1 MSKNLQE
8 TIRQHYAKHAVD
20 ARKGKKSCGCSGE
33 GIGSRLYDRDQLS
46 ALSAEVAQA
55 SAGCGNPTALAN
67 LRLGEQV
74 LDLGSGGGI
83 DVFLAAKQVGS
94 KGRAIGLDMTPEML
108 SIARENAS
116 RMGVSNVEF
125 LQGEIEQIPLPDSSV
140 DVILSNCVI
149 NLSADKDQ
157 VFRETFR
164 VLQPGGRLAISDMMW
179 VGDRALLPAQVR
191 DSMDSWASCI
201 AGALEIADYQ
211 AKIMGAGFE
220 DVSIQ
225 ITNEHELSASD
236 DCCGSSTGSSSSS
249 CCSSSASSCCSP
261 APTSKTSCCS
271 APSDCSAPS
280 GIGVKLVSGFVRA
293 YKPNPEAVG
302 LPVSIEPAEATDL
315 PEIYGLLS
323 QHQLP
328 LDGLTDHLD
337 SFLVARRGPRIIGV
351 GGLEVYGSYALL
363 RSLAVTK
370 SMVGDGIGSSLMRAL
385 LELATGLGV
394 KQLCLLTTTARDYFP
409 KWGFLPISR
418 AEVPIE
424 LQQSVEFQGACPV
437 TATVMRL
444 KL

>member
-1 MSKNLQE
+1 MLKDLQAA
-8 TIRQHYAKHAVD
+8 IRQHYAKHAVD
-20 ARKGKKSCGCSGE
+20 ARKGRKSCVCSGE
-33 GIGSRLYDRDQLS
+33 AIGSRLYNQAQLS

-67 LRLGEQV
+67 LRSGEQV

-83 DVFLAAKQVGS
+83 DVFLAAKQVGMTG
-94 KGRAIGLDMTPEML
+94 KAFGLDMTPEML
-108 SIARENAS
+108 SIARENA
-116 RMGVSNVEF
+116 RNANVQNVEF
-125 LQGEIEQIPLPDSSV
+125 MQGEIEHIPLPDGSL

-149 NLSADKDQ
+149 NLSDDKDQ
-157 VFRETFR
+157 VFREAYR
-164 VLQPGGRLAISDMMW
+164 VLKPGGRLAISDMMW

-191 DSMDSWASCI
+191 DSMDSWAACI
-201 AGALEIADYQ
+201 AGALEIEDYQ

-225 ITNEHELSASD
+225 ITNEHELSASG
-236 DCCGSSTGSSSSS
+236 DCCGPST
-249 CCSSSASSCCSP
+249 SP
-261 APTSKTSCCS
+261 TGCCS
-271 APSDCSAPS
+271 APSET
-280 GIGVKLVSGFVRA
+280 GVKLVSGFVRA

-363 RSLAVTK
+363 RSLAVTE
-370 SMVGDGIGSSLMRAL
+370 SMGGRGIGSALMQAL
-385 LELATGLGV
+385 IELAGSLGV

-418 AEVPIE
+418 AEVPTE

-444 KL
+444 K